1 MYIKPFISITW
12 WASLENRE
20 VTAQNLD
27 DIIADIL
34 DKSAIRNT
42 VHGRKMDL
50 LRVKRRGASHSDFL
64 MKLEEIFR
72 LVEYE
77 KITGPVFL
85 TQLFL
90 EQADGVMQKIATD
103 ILSSKPE
110 GDTIASPLL
119 MTPHSVWANRIFVT
133 LATGQ
138 QGAGRIL

>member
-20 VTAQNLD
+20 VTAQNLN

-50 LRVKRRGASHSDFL
+50 LRVKRRGASHSDVL

-72 LVEYE
+72 
-77 KITGPVFL
+77 F
-85 TQLFL
+85 FL
-90 EQADGVMQKIATD
+90 EQADSVMQKIATD

-110 GDTIASPLL
+110 GDIRCALQPDQ
-119 MTPHSVWANRIFVT
+119 ANRSHHAV
-133 LATGQ
+133 
-138 QGAGRIL
+138 